1 VLKAFKTT
9 VVGGCNPTQIQV
21 FYNDEHALT
30 LGVRQV
36 QVKTSSGTTTTNY
49 PITPMTADPDS
60 ATNPLVGSQF
70 QNGGDQDGTDTSGR
84 PMFPAL
90 FITDVTNDPN
100 SLAGDWQFGGTGTP
114 PNFVSGTWKG
124 AIRIV
129 DKTTSPSTI
138 TVTPDNDPPTNNWTL
153 GPGADPVPT
162 PTPTNEGYGAEARW
176 DVAQLGLLPGHTY
189 RLYFMVHDGDQN
201 KAGGDA
207 GQGCSYITIPESTST
222 PTPTPTAS
230 PTPTATATPITVTS
244 KVFSAKTAVITFQ
257 NSTASAQVLSSL
269 YITWPQATNSNLQ
282 SIKMGANTIY
292 NTSTKGGNATIFT
305 FSGTPA
311 QRTIAA
317 GASQTLTFT
326 FQNNVDTN
334 ANHYTGQATF
344 NPFGPVI
351 FLP

>member
-1 VLKAFKTT
+1 VFKGFRAT

-30 LGVRQV
+30 LGVRQI
-36 QVKTSSGTTTTNY
+36 QTKTSGGTTTTNY

-60 ATNPLVGSQF
+60 ATNPLVGATEAQ
-70 QNGGDQDGTDTSGR
+70 GGVDTSGR

-90 FITDVTNDPN
+90 FITDITGDPN
-100 SLAGDWQFGGTGTP
+100 SMAGDWQFGGTGVP
-114 PNFVSGTWKG
+114 PNFVTGTWKG
-124 AIRIV
+124 AIRLV
-129 DKTTSPSTI
+129 DMTTNTV

-162 PTPTNEGYGAEARW
+162 PTPANEGYGAEVRW
-176 DVAQLGLLPGHTY
+176 DVAQLGLQPGHSY
-189 RLYFMVHDGDQN
+189 RLYFMIHDGDQN
-201 KAGGDA
+201 KTGGDA
-207 GQGCSYITIPESTST
+207 GQGCTYITIPSFT

-230 PTPTATATPITVTS
+230 PTATPTATPITVTN
-244 KVFSAKTAVITFQ
+244 KVFSAKTVVITFQ

-269 YITWPQATNSNLQ
+269 YITWPQATNGNLQ
-282 SIKMGANTIY
+282 SVKMGANTIY

-305 FSGTPA
+305 FSGTTA
-311 QRTIAA
+311 QRTINA
-317 GASQTLTFT
+317 GASQTMTFT

-334 ANHYTGQATF
+334 ANDYTGQATF